1 MLLVDQPVA
10 GMTAATSSWP
20 AGGRSLTSRMCDD
33 ACLSDPTSLQRA
45 VGQLRV
51 SFKQRDGLTV
61 LDGLRQAG
69 CLKARFPRAEV
80 PGWAGV
86 VALNSSGGIA
96 GGDRLDASFLV
107 RDGARAT
114 IAAQAAERFYGVMPG
129 SVPAQVRTRMTVAPG
144 AAAEWLP
151 QETILFDRCAV
162 NRVLDVGLADDSWFL
177 GVEMLVFGRAA
188 MGEQVEHAHLH
199 DTIRV
204 RRGGRLVLHD
214 AIRLSGDVAA
224 MLRRPAIGGGAR
236 AVATLVHAAPQAASM
251 LDAVR
256 DALAEAPG
264 ECAASAWNG
273 LLVARFLASDGASLR
288 AAVLAAL
295 HALRDGRPLPRVWC
309 C

>member
-1 MLLVDQPVA
+1 MYDA
-10 GMTAATSSWP
+10 
-20 AGGRSLTSRMCDD
+20 
-33 ACLSDPTSLQRA
+33 ACLSDPASLQRA
-45 VGQLRV
+45 VGALRV
-51 SFKQRDGLTV
+51 SFKCRDGKTV

-80 PGWAGV
+80 PGWGGV

-96 GGDRLDASFLV
+96 GGDRLDAAYAV
-107 RDGARAT
+107 GDGARAT
-114 IAAQAAERFYGVMPG
+114 IAAQAAERFYRVVPG
-129 SVPAQVRTRMTVAPG
+129 SVPAQVRTRVTVAPG

-162 NRVLDVGLADDSWFL
+162 NRVLDIELADESWFL

-188 MGEQVEHAHLH
+188 MGEQVDHAHLH

-214 AIRLSGDVAA
+214 AIRLSGEVAA
-224 MLRRPAIGGGAR
+224 TLRRPAIGGGAR
-236 AVATLVHAAPQAASM
+236 AVATLVHAAPGAASM
-251 LDAVR
+251 LEPVR
-256 DALAEAPG
+256 AALAEAPG
-264 ECAASAWNG
+264 ECASSAWDG
-273 LLVARFLASDGASLR
+273 LLVARFLAPDGASLR

-295 HALRDGRPLPRVWC
+295 RALRDGRPLPRVWC